1 MFIIEI
7 LEVDDTVVI
16 EMVDSEVLHRR
27 CLTVVVAGLIPNHQG
42 GTIEPQNN
50 FGAAPINAKKHF
62 SHVV

>member
-1 MFIIEI
+1 MFIIQI
-7 LEVDDTVVI
+7 LEVDDTV
-16 EMVDSEVLHRR
+16 DSEVLRRR
-27 CLTVVVAGLIPNHQG
+27 CFFVFVVAGIIHNHQG